1 MTTKHDPTDS
11 AGVPSN
17 ILRVDAIVAGG
28 DGIARGDDGRV
39 VFVARTA
46 PGELVEVEYTDVR
59 RQWARARVVEVRE
72 ASESR
77 RDPPCPHYAH
87 CGGCQLQ
94 HLEYDAQCSVKG
106 AIVAESLRRIG
117 GIDAAPPQVIGSPRE
132 LGYRNRVT
140 LVARQ
145 DGALVGYHDAEDP
158 TRLVDV
164 DRCPLAEEP
173 VNGVLAALRRA
184 WRESKGCFPRGREL
198 RLTLRATAEGAVGL
212 AVEGGRDVGRPEALL
227 AAVAGLEAVWVL
239 NPRGDVVR
247 SAGAK
252 TLDERWG
259 PYSIPIAGVGF
270 VQVNRGASS
279 LLDDYVRELCGDVA
293 GRRVVDAYC
302 GFGVRALDLARRGA
316 AVVGIERDRHAVK
329 WAVRSAAADTKA
341 GSPRFVADD
350 VERALAGELPA
361 DVVVLNPPRRG
372 VALDALHALRRRS
385 SGRVVYVSCDPA
397 TLARDLKE
405 LSPAFELASLR
416 AFDLFPQTAHVE
428 TVATL
433 EPRTRGFTR

>member
-1 MTTKHDPTDS
+1 MTTNPGPSGAAGAPPDLLRIDS
-11 AGVPSN
+11 
-17 ILRVDAIVAGG
+17 IVAGG
-28 DGIARGDDGRV
+28 DGIARRDDGCV

-59 RQWARARVVEVRE
+59 RQWARARVVGVRE

-77 RDPPCPHYAH
+77 RDPPCPHYGR

-94 HLEYDAQCSVKG
+94 HLEYDAQRSVKG
-106 AIVAESLRRIG
+106 AVVAESLRRIG
-117 GIDAAPPQVIGSPRE
+117 GIDAAPPEVVASPRE

-140 LVARQ
+140 LIARR
-145 DGALVGYHDAEDP
+145 DGALVGYHDTEDP

-164 DRCPLAEEP
+164 ERCPLAEEP
-173 VNGVLAALRRA
+173 INGVLAALRRA
-184 WRESKGCFPRGREL
+184 WRESKEYFPRGREL
-198 RLTLRATAEGAVGL
+198 RLTLRATVDGDVGL
-212 AVEGGRDVGRPEALL
+212 ALEGGRDVGRPEALL
-227 AAVAGLEAVWVL
+227 AAVAGLGSVWVL
-239 NPRGDVVR
+239 NRRGDVVR

-259 PYSIPIAGVGF
+259 PYSIPVAGVGF
-270 VQVNRGASS
+270 VQVNRDASS
-279 LLDDYVRELCGDVA
+279 LLDDHVRDLCGDVA

-329 WAVRSAAADTKA
+329 WAARSAGAVSEG
-341 GSPRFVADD
+341 GSPRFIAND

-372 VALDALHALRRRS
+372 VALDALHALRRRGA
-385 SGRVVYVSCDPA
+385 GRVVYVSCDPA

-405 LSPAFELASLR
+405 LSPTFGLVSLR

-428 TVATL
+428 TVAAL
-433 EPRTRGFTR
+433 ETDHSGP